1 MRPARERVHIG
12 LETLRLARGFAQGG
26 FLAAPAG
33 ASVHGTATHDVFPHS
48 GAQCRP
54 MLRPLTNKMKSHSM
68 TIVRCA
74 LVAIS
79 LFSAAVTPVAGK
91 DFPSGPV
98 RIVVPYPAGG
108 PSDTAARLLTEPLS
122 RHLGQPVIVENRS
135 GGAGLIGTE
144 AALRS
149 EHDGH
154 TLLLGGVATF
164 VLLPAVRPE
173 VYNVVSD
180 MVPLT
185 QLWSAPQVLA
195 LRKDLDIS
203 TASDLVAYAKKNPG
217 KLTFGSA
224 GANSITHLAIMLF
237 EQEAGVRVTHVPYR
251 STALWI
257 ADAAGNRIDG
267 GFGDVGTLF
276 PHLEAGAI
284 KPVLITAPTRNGR
297 VPSVPT
303 ATEAG
308 LPGVQTQNWFG
319 LVALG
324 KTPPDVVARLRSA
337 IAAAQASPDYIA
349 ALRQVGADVGQPGH
363 QAFGALIASD
373 IERFGPIMRAVT
385 ATGK

>member
-1 MRPARERVHIG
+1 
-12 LETLRLARGFAQGG
+12 
-26 FLAAPAG
+26 
-33 ASVHGTATHDVFPHS
+33 
-48 GAQCRP
+48 
-54 MLRPLTNKMKSHSM
+54 M
-68 TIVRCA
+68 TIVGCA
-74 LVAIS
+74 LVAVS
-79 LFSAAVTPVAGK
+79 LFSAAVTPVASK
-91 DFPSGPV
+91 DFPSGLV

-122 RHLGQPVIVENRS
+122 RQLGQPVIVENRS

-173 VYNVVSD
+173 VYNVISD

-217 KLTFGSA
+217 KLTLGSA
-224 GANSITHLAIMLF
+224 GAGSITHLAIMLF
-237 EQEAGVRVTHVPYR
+237 EQEAGVHVTHVPYR

-284 KPVLITAPTRNGR
+284 KPVLITAPARNRR
-297 VPSVPT
+297 VPNVPT

-324 KTPPDVVARLRSA
+324 KAPPDVVARLRSA

-349 ALRQVGADVGQPGH
+349 ALRQVGAEVGQPGH
-363 QAFGALIASD
+363 EAFGALIASD